1 MENRANVITE
11 LRKKWEQMSPFLD
24 ERSRRI
30 WTGVES
36 RQIGLGGKTILH
48 EATGM
53 SRRAI
58 AKGEQEM
65 ASRATVD
72 KRIRRAGG
80 GRKRKTEKIPNLVE
94 RLEDLVEP
102 YTKGDPV
109 RPLRWTSKSTHKL
122 SAELKSEGISV
133 SHKTVGRIL
142 ENLNYSL
149 QLNRK
154 EKEGGEH
161 TDRDAQ
167 FEFINNKVEQFIS
180 GGKAAV
186 SVDTKKKENIGNY
199 KNGGREYHK
208 SGEAPKV
215 KVYDFID
222 KELGKV
228 APYGVYD
235 MGLNKGWVNVGIS
248 SDTAAFAV
256 NSIRSWYCQ
265 MGQAQYAKTDSL
277 LITADCGGS
286 NSHRGRLWKV
296 ELQKLADEI
305 HKTIHVCHFPPG
317 TSKWNKI
324 EHKMFCFITMNWR
337 GKPLISQQTVVQ
349 LISNTTT
356 KSGLTIKAALD
367 ENTYQKGITV
377 SDEELAKVNLVEEKF
392 HGEWN
397 YKIEPNII

>member
-1 MENRANVITE
+1 MGNRDNVITE
-11 LRKKWEQMSPFLD
+11 LRQKWEQISPFLD

-36 RQIGLGGKTILH
+36 MQIGIGGKTLLH

-53 SRRAI
+53 SRRSI
-58 AKGEQEM
+58 ANGEQEI
-65 ASRATVD
+65 ASRAEFD
-72 KRIRRAGG
+72 KGIRRAGG
-80 GRKRKTEKIPNLVE
+80 GRKRKAEKIPNLVE
-94 RLEDLVEP
+94 RVEALVEP
-102 YTKGDPV
+102 YTKGDPM

-133 SHKTVGRIL
+133 SHNTVGSIL
-142 ENLNYSL
+142 QSLDYSL

-161 TDRDAQ
+161 PDRNAQ
-167 FEFINNKVEQFIS
+167 FEFINDKVGRFVKE
-180 GGKAAV
+180 GNAAI

-199 KNGGREYHK
+199 KNNGREYHK

-222 KELGKV
+222 EKLGKV

-235 MGLNKGWVNVGIS
+235 IGSNKGWVNVGIS
-248 SDTAAFAV
+248 CDTAAFAV
-256 NSIRSWYCQ
+256 NSIRRWYNQ
-265 MGQAQYAKTDSL
+265 MGKAGYGGTGHL

-305 HKTIHVCHFPPG
+305 SKTIHVCHFPPG

-349 LISNTTT
+349 LISSTTT
-356 KSGLTIKAALD
+356 KSGLTIKAELD
-367 ENTYQKGITV
+367 ETVYQKGVVV
-377 SDEELAKVNLVEEKF
+377 SDEELAKVNLITEKF

-397 YKIEPNII
+397 YRIEPNGI

>member
-367 ENTYQKGITV
+367 ENTYQKGVTV
-377 SDEELAKVNLVEEKF
+377 SDGELAKVNLVGEKF

-397 YKIEPNII
+397 YRIEPNKL

>member
-1 MENRANVITE
+1 MGNRENVITE
-11 LRKKWEQMSPFLD
+11 LRQKWEQISPFLD

-36 RQIGLGGKTILH
+36 SQIGVGGKTILH

-53 SRRAI
+53 SRRSI
-58 AKGEQEM
+58 ARGEREEASHGKGGE
-65 ASRATVD
+65 
-72 KRIRRAGG
+72 RIRCVGG
-80 GRKRKTEKIPNLVE
+80 GCKLKAEKIPNLVE
-94 RLEDLVEP
+94 RIEALVEP
-102 YTKGDPV
+102 HTKGDPM

-122 SAELKSEGISV
+122 SEELKSEGISV
-133 SHKTVGRIL
+133 SHNTVGSIL
-142 ENLNYSL
+142 QSLDYSL

-161 TDRDAQ
+161 PDRNAQ
-167 FEFINNKVEQFIS
+167 FEFINNKVGRFIKE
-180 GGKAAV
+180 GNAAI

-199 KNGGREYHK
+199 KNNGREYHK
-208 SGEAPKV
+208 KGEAPKV

-222 KELGKV
+222 EKLGKV

-235 MGLNKGWVNVGIS
+235 IGSNKGWVNVGIS

-256 NSIRSWYCQ
+256 NSIRRWYHQ
-265 MGQAQYAKTDSL
+265 MGKTVYGGTDSL

-305 HKTIHVCHFPPG
+305 GKTIHVCHFPPG

-337 GKPLISQQTVVQ
+337 SEPLISRQTVVQ
-349 LISNTTT
+349 LIGSTTT
-356 KSGLTIKAALD
+356 KSGLTIKAELD
-367 ENTYQKGITV
+367 EAVYQKGVVV
-377 SDEELAKVNLVEEKF
+377 SDEELAKVNLIPEKF

-397 YKIEPNII
+397 YQIEPNGI